1 MITVSAPTHTHAK
14 PKLNPSPL
22 ASSRLYALRR
32 ISQHPPT
39 YVLSTYAGRVVSS
52 SCIMVG
58 RRYIFQET
66 TYVHTYFRYF
76 YRSPSSHRHRNMCHV
91 CRTTNSEFTLG
102 STRCDAATYVTAH
115 VCVRLRSFYVTD
127 AEEDTWYSKYYMIS
141 RHSIAST
148 LCDRLILFY

>member
-58 RRYIFQET
+58 RRYILKET

-115 VCVRLRSFYVTD
+115 VC
-127 AEEDTWYSKYYMIS
+127 
-141 RHSIAST
+141 ASS
-148 LCDRLILFY
+148 LILRHGCGRTYVVFQVRYDFTPLYRFHVV

>member
-1 MITVSAPTHTHAK
+1 VITVSAPTHTHAK

-66 TYVHTYFRYF
+66 TYVRTSDISTDR
-76 YRSPSSHRHRNMCHV
+76 HRHIVTGICVMCV
-91 CRTTNSEFTLG
+91 EQRTVSSLLEVL
-102 STRCDAATYVTAH
+102 AATLRRYDPPC
-115 VCVRLRSFYVTD
+115 VC
-127 AEEDTWYSKYYMIS
+127 
-141 RHSIAST
+141 ASS
-148 LCDRLILFY
+148 LILRHGCGRRYVVFQVRYDFTPLYRFHVV